1 MYVLVWGF
9 LIIRKYSSDRK
20 LDVDLKGDWLSA
32 SDFTL
37 MLTGYPKNLINP
49 HSYDETLKNVQ
60 KIFEDYQVEMKSRIP
75 FEVKK
80 LSIGYPLYEWE
91 RKNEEYLLKAEH
103 DINQKRTL
111 FKNLIAQRQKNNQ
124 FDMPEEKRNEEY
136 EMFYQMVT
144 NQ

>member
-37 MLTGYPKNLINP
+37 MLTDYPKNLINP

-60 KIFEDYQVEMKSRIP
+60 KIFEDY
-75 FEVKK
+75 
-80 LSIGYPLYEWE
+80 
-91 RKNEEYLLKAEH
+91 
-103 DINQKRTL
+103 
-111 FKNLIAQRQKNNQ
+111 
-124 FDMPEEKRNEEY
+124 
-136 EMFYQMVT
+136 
-144 NQ
+144 